1 MAIQIAEQ
9 ENADMLIVQLA
20 ALLHDVDDV
29 KLSPE
34 THETKKNAVGFM
46 KNNGVDEKGVWL
58 RVKGAKIGRS
68 GNFGFKNKYTHY
80 ELGYDEV
87 MKEKQNYT
95 RYGGVSISYADGD
108 ASYSRGSGDNHSRA
122 MNLSLIHI

>member
-1 MAIQIAEQ
+1 MAQGQ
-9 ENADMLIVQLA
+9 
-20 ALLHDVDDV
+20 
-29 KLSPE
+29 
-34 THETKKNAVGFM
+34 G
-46 KNNGVDEKGVWL
+46 
-58 RVKGAKIGRS
+58 RKIGRS

-122 MNLSLIHI
+122 MNFMLLKWVIKDIIWM